1 MEQIVK
7 DFIKELG
14 YSENIIDT
22 DHEKRVDGWLKWL
35 GGKTKY
41 HDYYTYNGKKKV
53 KRTMKSLNIASQS
66 CGDLADF
73 FFNEKLDITIDKP
86 SVEEKIKECLE
97 QNDFLYSSNN
107 LMQLVKALG
116 IGAYVTYLDNDVL
129 KINYINATNIVILDS
144 DNKDVKS
151 ILTWSKSQT
160 IKGTEI
166 YINAHIL
173 GDDGYTVYNRK
184 YIKKSD
190 SESYE
195 KEDLGDTEKIE
206 TKSYLPKFSVIRTPE
221 VNNLELNS
229 SYGISCYANA
239 TDSILAIDEAFD
251 SLDNEIWIGRKRVYV
266 KGGAAKFNVDE
277 EGNATPIFDASD
289 VAYYQVPGDDKDPL
303 ITESKFDLRVEELT
317 QALQGQLN
325 IYTAKVGLGHNYY
338 KFKDGEAYVN
348 TSNVISANSDVYRK
362 IKKQENIITSAIKQL
377 IYGIAE
383 LIGINE
389 EFSISIFYD
398 DSIIED
404 TENIRKQA
412 QTEYNSGLISK
423 AQYYRDVYKLGD
435 EEALNFAKQMNKE
448 IKEETITNGEEP
460 SFIE

>member
-116 IGAYVTYLDNDVL
+116 IGAYVTYLDNNVL

-151 ILTWSKSQT
+151 ILTWSKNQT

-195 KEDLGDTEKIE
+195 KEDLGDTEKIK

>member
-1 MEQIVK
+1 MEKVVK

-14 YSENIIDT
+14 YSENKIDIE
-22 DHEKRVDGWLKWL
+22 HEKRVDTWLKWL

-41 HDYYTYNGKKKV
+41 HDYYTYNGKKKN
-53 KRTMKSLNIASQS
+53 KQTMKSLNIASQS

-86 SVEEKIKECLE
+86 EVDEKIKECLE
-97 QNDFLYSSNN
+97 QNNFLYSSND

-116 IGAYVTYLDNDVL
+116 TGAYITYLDNDVL
-129 KINYINATNIVILDS
+129 KINYVNATNIVILDS
-144 DNKDVKS
+144 DNKESKS
-151 ILTWSKSQT
+151 ILTWSKNET
-160 IKGTEI
+160 MKGTEI

-173 GDDGYTVYNRK
+173 DDSGYVIYNRK
-184 YIKKSD
+184 YVRSTD
-190 SESYE
+190 SESYT
-195 KEDLGDTEKIE
+195 KIDLGDTEKIE
-206 TKSYLPKFSVIRTPE
+206 THSYLPKFAVIKTPD

-229 SYGISCYANA
+229 PYGISCYANA
-239 TDSILAIDEAFD
+239 IDSILAIDSVFD

-266 KGGAAKFNVDE
+266 KGGATKFNVDE

-289 VAYYQVPGDDKDPL
+289 VAYYQVPGDDKDPM
-303 ITESKFDLRVEELT
+303 ITESSFNLRIEELT

-325 IYTAKVGLGHNYY
+325 IYTSKVGLGHNYY

-389 EFSISIFYD
+389 EFSISVFYD

-404 TENIRKQA
+404 TESIRKQA

-435 EEALNFAKQMNKE
+435 DEAIEFAKQMNEE

-460 SFIE
+460 SFVE